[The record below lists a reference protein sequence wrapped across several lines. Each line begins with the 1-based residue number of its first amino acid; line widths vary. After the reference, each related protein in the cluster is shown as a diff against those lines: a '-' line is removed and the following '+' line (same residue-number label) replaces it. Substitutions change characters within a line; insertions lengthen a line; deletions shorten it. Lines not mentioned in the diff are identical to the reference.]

1 MYEKERTR
9 LNSEKIRILQRLE
22 IIQDRLN
29 EIQAYNDVKA
39 GQMHTAEPLDPTQKK
54 AEG

>member
-1 MYEKERTR
+1 M
-9 LNSEKIRILQRLE
+9 SEKIRILQRLE

-39 GQMHTAEPLDPTQKK
+39 GQMQTAEPGSHPKESRKDKI
-54 AEG
+54 GF